1 MNAQFKKGILEM
13 CVLVLLKNQDRY
25 GYELIQ
31 LISDKFAIS
40 EGAIYPVLHRLTK
53 EHFFETYKKKSTE
66 GPTRKYYHLTE
77 EGRVRLQRLIADWN
91 SFSAAV
97 DTIILE
103 ETGDEKENGSSDLFK
118 DTRKES

>member
-31 LISDKFAIS
+31 LISEKFAIS

-53 EHFFETYKKKSTE
+53 ENYFETYMKVSSE
-66 GPTRKYYHLTE
+66 GPSRKYYHLTE
-77 EGRVRLQRLIADWN
+77 KGQTRLQRLVCEWRD
-91 SFSAAV
+91 FSAAV
-97 DTIILE
+97 DTIIQE
-103 ETGDEKENGSSDLFK
+103 EIGDE
-118 DTRKES
+118 